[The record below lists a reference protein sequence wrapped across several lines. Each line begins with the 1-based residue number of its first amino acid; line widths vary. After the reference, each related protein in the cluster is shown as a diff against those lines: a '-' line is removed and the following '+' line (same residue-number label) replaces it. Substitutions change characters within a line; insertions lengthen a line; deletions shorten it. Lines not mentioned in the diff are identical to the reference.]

1 MAIDVSSTFTV
12 LASAS
17 MSAKRRT
24 LDQRRNLPPV
34 RVFVDDV
41 ERILEVLRQLPG
53 SRTTVE
59 TDEHELGEA
68 AELTT
73 LERVSELSISCVKD
87 FDAAIRVILAPSGA
101 VVRFRTA
108 DPAWRGAATE
118 VEDVLRRR
126 TRKAAAFLR
135 WCGIPAW
142 VAMIATAVLGFSL
155 EGWLARVAALVT
167 VISSGI
173 FASALFVDLRRYAI
187 IVRDRST
194 TATTFWRRN
203 SDALLVN
210 AISAAVGFVLGFLS
224 GRL

>member
-1 MAIDVSSTFTV
+1 
-12 LASAS
+12 

-24 LDQRRNLPPV
+24 LGHRRKLPPV

-41 ERILEVLRQLPG
+41 ERILEILRQLPG
-53 SRTTVE
+53 GRTTVE

-68 AELTT
+68 AEMTT

-87 FDAAIRVILAPSGA
+87 LDAWIRVTLERSEA
-101 VVRFRTA
+101 VVWFKAA

-126 TRKAAAFLR
+126 TRKVAAFLR
-135 WCGIPAW
+135 WCAIPLWIAI
-142 VAMIATAVLGFSL
+142 VAMFVLGFSF
-155 EGWLARVAALVT
+155 EGWWARVGALVS
-167 VISSGI
+167 VICLGI
-173 FASALFVDLRRYAI
+173 FASLAFVELRRYAI

-194 TATTFWRRN
+194 NATTFWRRN